1 MAAKNPSSDA
11 LILSNGD
18 NTNPITQEDQV
29 ISTKPSFWQVWWPRL
44 RLAIAVFLP
53 VFLETLDYTVV
64 AAAQTNIASI
74 FNQINLQSYIGTA
87 YVLGSTVFLPI
98 SASFADVF
106 GRYGA
111 MQASIL
117 IFLVGS
123 ALSTGAT
130 NMPILL
136 LGRGI
141 SGVGAAGLLGIVR
154 ILLSDSENLDDNNIQ
169 NAVMVVVYTA
179 GFSSGPSIGAVL
191 LGTHWRWVF
200 GINLPIAVASM
211 IIMHL
216 LISKHCKGPQP
227 PQRLQRLPP
236 TVASSIQ
243 SQITTGFIGG
253 LQRMDL
259 IGALLFIILGILIL
273 LGLNWGS
280 TEGWNQ
286 LKVILC
292 LVLGGVFLLFVLW
305 EYVVD
310 HSTDH
315 LAKEEEYLLEETV
328 GDVVQQRTADE
339 EDHRPPPVAA
349 GIRARLARITPE
361 FVRVTDPILPMNM
374 FRSYD
379 VLATD
384 FATMT
389 HGMVMLGIFYFV
401 ATFYVIV
408 NGESAVGSGV
418 QLLYFAPG
426 MGIGAVVSIVLIKL
440 FRQPRVTIVFGSVIL
455 PIGIAF
461 LAQAMYTGN
470 EKQIKGFMIMSGV
483 GIGVAFGPLAYQAR
497 FTQPEDRVA
506 IVVAS
511 NLFFRIAGGTIG
523 LAQLSAVMNSRAR
536 TYIYNAAVSGRI
548 TPAQAALI
556 SLSLNSVDSSGGG
569 IYSLPEELISV
580 ITDAFR
586 DGLRA
591 AFFSLLPWLAVGLV
605 MCLFLSK
612 VSEERMDG
620 KKARQSAERANDEN
634 APSHNNNHV

>member
-29 ISTKPSFWQVWWPRL
+29 VSTKPSFWQVWWPRL

-53 VFLETLDYTVV
+53 VFLETLDYTVF

-123 ALSTGAT
+123 ALSTGAM

-243 SQITTGFIGG
+243 SQITIGFIGG

-292 LVLGGVFLLFVLW
+292 LVLGGVFLLLFVLW

-328 GDVVQQRTADE
+328 GGDVQQRTADE

-440 FRQPRVTIVFGSVIL
+440 FRQPRVTIVFGSIVL

-470 EKQIKGFMIMSGV
+470 EKQIKGFMITSGV

-556 SLSLNSVDSSGGG
+556 SLSMNSVDSSGGG

-605 MCLFLSK
+605 MCFFLSK

-620 KKARQSAERANDEN
+620 KKAGQPAERTNDEN
-634 APSHNNNHV
+634 APNHNNHV